1 MNRKRSNRP
10 FHGHGSREEDFVF
23 EEVSMNDT
31 PRMRSEAPRRRDMDR
46 IVDSKM
52 DSVTLNDREIDA
64 MVAGFASAQP
74 KQKSGRRGKNMR
86 AHIASNPS
94 VNPIS
99 AKTVMVDGVKVANTR
114 IHKSVEEE
122 MKSHGIKKLPVGVSA
137 ADLAIPSYDSVVTA
151 TERRPLDC
159 AVFRGEFQEGQL
171 SPLEEMMRKSAERSG
186 KKNEKGEK
194 TDKKNNGK
202 NSEKKKEN
210 KSENKSDVKSEK
222 KAEKNQ
228 DVKSEKLNEK
238 KSEKSEKQ
246 NEESVKTGSQ
256 KNGRKKERQNA
267 PTLENTAQVQPTIM
281 PGIPVT
287 QGMPMGAYY
296 PVSSVAQVTPVAPV
310 TPVVPVAGNCTVLDP
325 TVRAEL
331 LKQQEMLIQMIH
343 QCHQTLA
350 TIQSQLLT
358 PTVSA
363 VPTVSATP
371 YVPMPMAVPGG
382 IHQAVQ
388 APVQAPIPAQVMT
401 SVTPIMAEE
410 ADENAENTEN
420 TQESSAGRHKLTR
433 RERQRLKKQR
443 EMEEQ
448 AATETEINAETTE
461 IVEVT
466 TKLEERVPENRP
478 GKKSDRKPEKNVER
492 NTERQQETRT
502 EKSGKKKGV
511 VIPDYSDPLLESP
524 EDFVSFE
531 DDVMPVVW
539 DSADNKKK
547 EKMVDEFQEKTE
559 KPAEKLKTPK
569 VSKAQKSLNV
579 TEDGEK
585 AEKGEKKEKKGKGER
600 VEKAEKGEK
609 SEKFEKAEKA
619 PKQEK
624 SARNQKRDERLRQLR
639 AGEFGQMGL
648 SREILLALD
657 DAQYATPSRIQTEF
671 IPEALTGN
679 DVMGQAQTGT
689 GKTAAFAIPILQM
702 VKFDEDSFD
711 PQALILVPTREL
723 AVQVKDEI
731 EKLARYTDLECLA
744 LYGGKPLPPQVQ
756 QLREGIDIIVG
767 TPGRVMD
774 HIKRGSL
781 QLRNLKIT
789 VLDEADR
796 MLDIGFRPDIEK
808 ILRMAPQS
816 RQTLLLSATIPPP
829 VETIARKY
837 MREPKI
843 LDCSLKDISSETIE
857 QFYFTV
863 DPELKFDLLLKLL
876 ERENPTQ
883 AIIFCRTKRGVE
895 RISHRL
901 MKEVQGVESIH
912 GDLQQRRRDRVMTS
926 FRSGKTRYLVAT
938 DVVGRGI
945 DVSGISHIINYDIP
959 KFCDDYVHRVGRT
972 GRMGHEGVAF
982 TFVAPEEGNEL
993 TRIEMR
999 INQLLK
1005 RDEIPGFA
1013 SIPAM
1018 TAKKTDED
1026 DEKVAE
1032 KAKVASRRRRRL

>member
-10 FHGHGSREEDFVF
+10 FRGHGSREEDFVF

-31 PRMRSEAPRRRDMDR
+31 PRMRSEAPRKRVTDWVM
-46 IVDSKM
+46 DSKM

-74 KQKSGRRGKNMR
+74 KPKSGRRGKNMR

-94 VNPIS
+94 VNPMS

-186 KKNEKGEK
+186 KGRGEK
-194 TDKKNNGK
+194 AEKAEKSDKKNTGK

-210 KSENKSDVKSEK
+210 KSEVKSEKQTEK
-222 KAEKNQ
+222 KAEKP
-228 DVKSEKLNEK
+228 
-238 KSEKSEKQ
+238 EKQ
-246 NEESVKTGSQ
+246 NEETVKTATP
-256 KNGRKKERQNA
+256 KNERKKERLNKRMR
-267 PTLENTAQVQPTIM
+267 ENVVSTQSAMM
-281 PGIPVT
+281 PGMPVA

-296 PVSSVAQVTPVAPV
+296 PVSPVAQVTPVAPV
-310 TPVVPVAGNCTVLDP
+310 TPVVPVAGNCAVLDP

-358 PTVSA
+358 PTM
-363 VPTVSATP
+363 PATS
-371 YVPMPMAVPGG
+371 YVPMPMTV
-382 IHQAVQ
+382 HT
-388 APVQAPIPAQVMT
+388 PVQTPVATPVQTPMPTQVATPVTSIPA
-401 SVTPIMAEE
+401 EE
-410 ADENAENTEN
+410 TDQNGENTEE
-420 TQESSAGRHKLTR
+420 TQETPVGRHKLTR

-443 EMEEQ
+443 ELEEQ
-448 AATETEINAETTE
+448 NNAETAINAEIT
-461 IVEVT
+461 EVT
-466 TKLEERVPENRP
+466 PNSDVEKAEERVSENRSE
-478 GKKSDRKPEKNVER
+478 KKSDRKSEKG
-492 NTERQQETRT
+492 
-502 EKSGKKKGV
+502 GKKKGTATV
-511 VIPDYSDPLLESP
+511 TYSDPLLESP
-524 EDFVSFE
+524 EDFVGFE
-531 DDVMPVVW
+531 DDITPVVW
-539 DSADNKKK
+539 DSADSKKK
-547 EKMVDEFQEKTE
+547 EKITDEFQEKTE
-559 KPAEKLKTPK
+559 KPAEKLKKP
-569 VSKAQKSLNV
+569 KAQKAPKV
-579 TEDGEK
+579 TED
-585 AEKGEKKEKKGKGER
+585 GEKKEKKGKVEKSEKSEKS
-600 VEKAEKGEK
+600 EKAEKTPK
-609 SEKFEKAEKA
+609 PEKATK
-619 PKQEK
+619 
-624 SARNQKRDERLRQLR
+624 NQKRDERMRQLR

-671 IPEALTGN
+671 IPEALTGD

-731 EKLARYTDLECLA
+731 EKLAKYTDLECLA

-756 QLREGIDIIVG
+756 QLREGVDIIVG

-781 QLRNLKIT
+781 KLRNLKIT

-863 DPELKFDLLLKLL
+863 DPELKFDLLLQLL
-876 ERENPTQ
+876 ERENPKQ

-901 MKEVQGVESIH
+901 MKEVQDVESIH

-1026 DEKVAE
+1026 DEKAAE
-1032 KAKVASRRRRRL
+1032 KAKVSSRRRRRL

>member
-10 FHGHGSREEDFVF
+10 FRGHGSREEDFVF
-23 EEVSMNDT
+23 EEVSMNDALRT
-31 PRMRSEAPRRRDMDR
+31 ESLSRSESFRRRNADR
-46 IVDSKM
+46 KIDEITDSA
-52 DSVTLNDREIDA
+52 TLDDREIDA

-94 VNPIS
+94 VNPMS
-99 AKTVMVDGVKVANTR
+99 AKTVTVAGVKVANTR

-122 MKSHGIKKLPVGVSA
+122 MKSHGIKKLPNGVSA
-137 ADLAIPSYDSVVTA
+137 ADLAIPSYDGVVTA

-159 AVFRGEFQEGQL
+159 AVFRGDFQDGKL
-171 SPLEEMMRKSAERSG
+171 SPLEEMMQKSAERSG
-186 KKNEKGEK
+186 KGRGEKTEKYEKGEK
-194 TDKKNNGK
+194 SDKKIGGK
-202 NSEKKKEN
+202 ISEKKKVN
-210 KSENKSDVKSEK
+210 KSESKSDVKSDVKSEK
-222 KAEKNQ
+222 QAEKN
-228 DVKSEKLNEK
+228 SEKPAK
-238 KSEKSEKQ
+238 QKSGGKS
-246 NEESVKTGSQ
+246 
-256 KNGRKKERQNA
+256 ERQNA
-267 PTLENTAQVQPTIM
+267 PTQENTVSVHTAMM
-281 PGIPVT
+281 PGMSVP
-287 QGMPMGAYY
+287 QGMPMNAFY
-296 PVSSVAQVTPVAPV
+296 PVSPVAQTLPVAS
-310 TPVVPVAGNCTVLDP
+310 VVPSAGNCAVLDP

-358 PTVSA
+358 PTTPAMPYMSMPLPVHA
-363 VPTVSATP
+363 MPQTPVPTQFPA
-371 YVPMPMAVPGG
+371 
-382 IHQAVQ
+382 QAV
-388 APVQAPIPAQVMT
+388 ASTMSI
-401 SVTPIMAEE
+401 SEE
-410 ADENAENTEN
+410 ETAENTEN
-420 TQESSAGRHKLTR
+420 TQAPSAGRHKLSR

-448 AATETEINAETTE
+448 TITKTEMNAETTE
-461 IVEVT
+461 SAPISG
-466 TKLEERVPENRP
+466 EEKAEARVPENGS
-478 GKKSDRKPEKNVER
+478 GKKSNRK
-492 NTERQQETRT
+492 T
-502 EKSGKKKGV
+502 EKGGKKKGAATASYSASLMESSEDV
-511 VIPDYSDPLLESP
+511 VH
-524 EDFVSFE
+524 FE
-531 DDVMPVVW
+531 DDVTPIVW
-539 DSADNKKK
+539 DSGDGKKN
-547 EKMVDEFQEKTE
+547 EKATSPTQKPKTS
-559 KPAEKLKTPK
+559 KNQNTPK
-569 VSKAQKSLNV
+569 II
-579 TEDGEK
+579 EE
-585 AEKGEKKEKKGKGER
+585 GEKKQKKGKGEKTER
-600 VEKAEKGEK
+600 AEKSPKPEK
-609 SEKFEKAEKA
+609 SE
-619 PKQEK
+619 
-624 SARNQKRDERLRQLR
+624 RNQKRDERLRQLR

-657 DAQYATPSRIQTEF
+657 DAQYATPSRIQSEF

-711 PQALILVPTREL
+711 PQALVLVPTREL
-723 AVQVKDEI
+723 AVQVKDEF

-756 QLREGIDIIVG
+756 QLREGVDVIVG

-781 QLRNLKIT
+781 QLRNLKIV

-816 RQTLLLSATIPPP
+816 RQTLLLSATIPSQ
-829 VETIARKY
+829 VEMIARKY

-1005 RDEIPGFA
+1005 RDEILGFA

-1032 KAKVASRRRRRL
+1032 KAKVAARRRRRL